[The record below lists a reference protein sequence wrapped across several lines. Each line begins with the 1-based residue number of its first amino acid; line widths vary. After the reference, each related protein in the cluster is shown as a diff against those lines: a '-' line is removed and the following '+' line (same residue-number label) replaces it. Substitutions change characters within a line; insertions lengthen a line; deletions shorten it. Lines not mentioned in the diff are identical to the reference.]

1 MDCTLIISANGP
13 KNRMAIGKALV
24 DAIWIIEKTRPN
36 TFGSV
41 ISCTYTVCAVVSI
54 GIKNPEIKISM
65 RYVTKF
71 VAILI
76 NPNVTPKATKQTAMA
91 NALFLICFLNAIKTP
106 PTREPIVQIIS
117 FAVNRHTSFPN
128 VRSTINGDN
137 AIAGVNKI
145 KATA

>member
-91 NALFLICFLNAIKTP
+91 NTLFLICFLNAIK
-106 PTREPIVQIIS
+106 
-117 FAVNRHTSFPN
+117 NH
-128 VRSTINGDN
+128 
-137 AIAGVNKI
+137 
-145 KATA
+145 

>member
-1 MDCTLIISANGP
+1 MPDTNNMDCTLIISANGP

-71 VAILI
+71 VAIVI
-76 NPNVTPKATKQTAMA
+76 NPNVTSKATKQTAMA
-91 NALFLICFLNAIKTP
+91 NTLFLI
-106 PTREPIVQIIS
+106 
-117 FAVNRHTSFPN
+117 
-128 VRSTINGDN
+128 
-137 AIAGVNKI
+137 
-145 KATA
+145 